1 MQRWATESLCLLSRA
16 RHWLPSLISYRW
28 KVPWLKLPTRCLA
41 VHLLLAVP
49 LLSLELGDMC
59 CLGPYDDNIFLPNLI
74 SAQAPARAT
83 CSVSALPW
91 LPETRVGSGKRVR
104 WRAGG
109 KRDFS
114 DKGFRGLRQLFSPV
128 LPAVLTPAFNWFL
141 LGRCFREL
149 SQPKM
154 ELGKEAC
161 YHRESINYWL
171 LCTAC

>member
-1 MQRWATESLCLLSRA
+1 MQRWATESLCLLSHA

-74 SAQAPARAT
+74 SAQALARAT